1 MKHSNEKKARE
12 AAALKYDARTDGAPC
27 VVAIGKGYAAERMVE
42 AAEESGVEVV
52 KDKNLSSLLQQL
64 SVGDEIPESLYEVV
78 AEILVFISSMD
89 SKYGAR
95 FGL

>member
-1 MKHSNEKKARE
+1 MKHSDENKARE

-27 VVAIGKGYAAERMVE
+27 VVAIGKGHVAQRMVE
-42 AAEESGVEVV
+42 AAEESGVEIV
-52 KDKNLSSLLQQL
+52 KDKKLSSVLQQL

-89 SKYGAR
+89 EKHGSR